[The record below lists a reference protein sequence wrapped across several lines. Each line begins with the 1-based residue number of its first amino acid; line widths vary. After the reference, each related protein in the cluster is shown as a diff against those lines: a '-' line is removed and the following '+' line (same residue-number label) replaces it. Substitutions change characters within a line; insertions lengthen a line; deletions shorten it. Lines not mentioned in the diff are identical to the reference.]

1 MYSTKFNFAEFKMRS
16 DLHTKFLQWALP
28 QMGYRWPGFRK
39 PRGQVIKRI
48 LGRMQELQLSGGFS
62 QYRSYLEDNPEE
74 WYQLEKLCDVT
85 ISRFFRDREVWDFL
99 RWDLLKH
106 LLHTEKTEPLQIW
119 SAGCCNGEEPYS
131 VSMVYEMLSKQG
143 NLSRGVSIL
152 ATDRNSDVLSRAMR
166 GEYPGGA
173 LSELTEEEI
182 RTFFEKISN
191 GDDEYRIRNRVK
203 QNTEFEQRDI
213 RHSIPDRLFDI
224 VFCRNLVFTYFE
236 KKEQQRFLDRVYSAL
251 KNGGYLIIGSDEKIP
266 RMNWLKTL
274 PNRHPVY
281 QKIAY
286 D

>member
-1 MYSTKFNFAEFKMRS
+1 
-16 DLHTKFLQWALP
+16 
-28 QMGYRWPGFRK
+28 
-39 PRGQVIKRI
+39 
-48 LGRMQELQLSGGFS
+48 MQELQLSSGFS

-85 ISRFFRDREVWDFL
+85 ISRFFRDRELWEFL
-99 RWDLLKH
+99 RRDLLKH
-106 LLHTEKTEPLQIW
+106 LLHTDQTEPLQIW

-131 VSMVYEMLSKQG
+131 VSMVCDMLSNQG
-143 NLSRGVSIL
+143 NLNRGISIL
-152 ATDRNSDVLSRAMR
+152 ATDRNSEVLSRAMR

-191 GDDEYRIRNRVK
+191 GDDEYRIRNRIK

-224 VFCRNLVFTYFE
+224 VFCRNLVFTYSE
-236 KKEQQRFLDRVYSAL
+236 KKEQHRFLDRVYSSL

-266 RMNWLKTL
+266 RMNWLKAL